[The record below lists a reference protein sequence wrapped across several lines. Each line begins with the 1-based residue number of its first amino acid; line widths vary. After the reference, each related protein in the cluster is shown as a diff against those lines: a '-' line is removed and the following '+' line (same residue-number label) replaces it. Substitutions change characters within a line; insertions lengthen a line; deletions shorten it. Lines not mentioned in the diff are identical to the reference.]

1 MMGQEPESRRK
12 DKIGLSVV
20 DWAILV
26 IIQLILFFL
35 PIPMQCT
42 VLGTET
48 ELIMN
53 VDLIGIQLESLG

>member
-1 MMGQEPESRRK
+1 MGWEPESRRK

-20 DWAILV
+20 DWAILF
-26 IIQLILFFL
+26 IIQLILFSL

-53 VDLIGIQLESLG
+53 VNLIGIQLESLG